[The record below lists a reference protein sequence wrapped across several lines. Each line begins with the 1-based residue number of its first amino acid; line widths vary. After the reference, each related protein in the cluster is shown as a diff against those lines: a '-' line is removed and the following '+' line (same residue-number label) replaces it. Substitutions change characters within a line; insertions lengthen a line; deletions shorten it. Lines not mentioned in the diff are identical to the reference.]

1 MWSGGSQSSLTMYHE
16 KAKRESQ
23 RFEETLRGS
32 KSESPRPH
40 LPQPFLSPTP
50 ETHPGKKICIYLQ
63 NKKGRAAKIPA
74 NAGVIKKQSAAA
86 TPTPPTPFLPPASP
100 LLPLTLPFIFFFWQH
115 GSLNEKKCKCCRPR
129 QRLRHLFQR
138 VTPLSEFRFHLLLLN
153 PHV

>member
-74 NAGVIKKQSAAA
+74 NAGVIKKQRRCHPHSSSS
-86 TPTPPTPFLPPASP
+86 FSSSCFSSP
-100 LLPLTLPFIFFFWQH
+100 SSHTFPSFFFFLQH
-115 GSLNEKKCKCCRPR
+115 GSLNEKKCKRCRPR

>member
-74 NAGVIKKQSAAA
+74 NAGVIKKQSPAA
-86 TPTPPTPFLPPASP
+86 TPTPPPPFPPPASP
-100 LLPLTLPFIFFFWQH
+100 LLPLTLPFIFFFLATWVTKRKKMQVLQTPTKVTAFISESDPALRVQV
-115 GSLNEKKCKCCRPR
+115 SLAPA
-129 QRLRHLFQR
+129 
-138 VTPLSEFRFHLLLLN
+138 
-153 PHV
+153 

>member
-1 MWSGGSQSSLTMYHE
+1 MWSGGPQSSLTMYHE

-86 TPTPPTPFLPPASP
+86 TPTPPPPFPPPASHRSLP
-100 LLPLTLPFIFFFWQH
+100 LLVL
-115 GSLNEKKCKCCRPR
+115 
-129 QRLRHLFQR
+129 HLQFPEWS
-138 VTPLSEFRFHLLLLN
+138 TLLLTTSPLLCAEFFDT
-153 PHV
+153 HLSFTRLSDV